1 MQVNVA
7 RIKGLMAENDDTQEA
22 LAKKLNIT
30 PATLR
35 EYLKGRTTM
44 RVDTV
49 AHIAEIY
56 SVSPLDLLIVN
67 K

>member
-7 RIKGLMAENDDTQEA
+7 KIKGLMAEHGDTQEA

-35 EYLKGRTTM
+35 EYLKGRSVM
-44 RVDTV
+44 RIDTV

-56 SVSPLDLLIVN
+56 SVSPLDLLLVQE
-67 K
+67 